1 MPKPLNWPRK
11 MNLLSMRLSDADI
24 TAIDRAAMLRGLS
37 RTEFIRDAAV
47 RKAEEVILENTLVR
61 MSPKGFGDFVDMLD
75 RPAKPVP
82 EMREQIGRAHV

>member
-1 MPKPLNWPRK
+1 MS
-11 MNLLSMRLSDADI
+11 LLSMRLSDADI
-24 TAIDRAAMLRGLS
+24 ATIDRAAKLRGLS

-47 RKAEEVILENTLVR
+47 RKAEEVILDSTLVR

-82 EMREQIGRAHV
+82 EMRELLGRSSPWE